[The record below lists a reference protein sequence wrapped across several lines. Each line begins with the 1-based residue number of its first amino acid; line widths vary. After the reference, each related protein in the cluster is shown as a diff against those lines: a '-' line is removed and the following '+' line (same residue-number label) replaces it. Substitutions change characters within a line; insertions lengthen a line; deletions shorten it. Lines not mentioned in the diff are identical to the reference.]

1 MASFAYRAIDEEGLM
16 QRGSID
22 AMNAVDLELRLKRMG
37 LELITFES
45 IKKSTMLAAK
55 RISRKELVTFCFHMD
70 QLMRAGVP
78 IIDALT
84 DLRDSVENPAFRQIV
99 ASLLEDIEGGLK
111 LSEAMANHPSAFD
124 NVFVALI
131 STGEQTGQ
139 LPEVLSKLTEN
150 LKWQD
155 ELAAQVKK
163 AMTYPIFAGVVII
176 GVVFALMI
184 FLVPQLAVTMKAL
197 TPNPPPQTLALIAV
211 SAWMQKYW
219 YLVVGLPIVSVV
231 TLIFLAKTNEEVRY
245 RIDALVL
252 KLPIMGP
259 LTNKIILARFST
271 YFALM
276 YQSGISVLECIRI
289 SEKIVGN
296 RVIEQGLQRVGREI
310 NDGSGI
316 TQAFQNVRLFP
327 PLVIRMLK
335 VGETSGGLDTALLNV
350 SYFYN
355 RDVKEMMG
363 RLQEMIQPVLTV
375 VLGGILILI
384 LLTIFSPMYDVIA
397 KVNTTGG
404 R

>member
-1 MASFAYRAIDEEGLM
+1 M
-16 QRGSID
+16 QRGNID

-37 LELITFES
+37 LELITFDS
-45 IKKSTMLAAK
+45 IKKSAMLAAK

-131 STGEQTGQ
+131 GTGEQTGQ

-163 AMTYPIFAGVVII
+163 AMTYPIFAGTVII
-176 GVVFALMI
+176 AVVFALMI
-184 FLVPQLAVTMKAL
+184 FLVPQLALTMKAL
-197 TPNPPPQTLALIAV
+197 TPNPPAQTMALIAV
-211 SAWMQKYW
+211 SAWMKNYW
-219 YLVVGLPIVSVV
+219 YLVIGVPVVGVITLVV
-231 TLIFLAKTNEEVRY
+231 LAKTNEEVRY
-245 RIDALVL
+245 RIDALML

-259 LTNKIILARFST
+259 LNNKIILARFST

-276 YQSGISVLECIRI
+276 YQSGIGVLECIRI

-384 LLTIFSPMYDVIA
+384 LMTVFSPMYDVIA

>member
-1 MASFAYRAIDEEGLM
+1 MASFAYRAIDQEGLM
-16 QRGSID
+16 QRGDVD
-22 AMNAVDLELRLKRMG
+22 ALNVVDLELRLKRLG

-45 IKKSTMLAAK
+45 IKKSTILSAK
-55 RISRKELVTFCFHMD
+55 RISRKELVTFCFHLD

-78 IIDALT
+78 IIDSLT
-84 DLRDSVENPAFRQIV
+84 DLRDSAENPAFKQIV
-99 ASLLEDIEGGLK
+99 GSLLEDIEGGLT

-124 NVFVALI
+124 KVFVALI

-139 LPEVLSKLTEN
+139 LPAVLSKLTEN

-155 ELAAQVKK
+155 ELASQVKK
-163 AMTYPIFAGVVII
+163 AMMYPIFAGTVII

-184 FLVPQLAVTMKAL
+184 FLVPQLAITMKAL
-197 TPNPPPQTLALIAV
+197 TPNPPVQTMALIAV

-219 YLVVGLPIVSVV
+219 YLVIGVPIVSA
-231 TLIFLAKTNEEVRY
+231 TTMFILAKTNEEVRFW
-245 RIDALVL
+245 IDGMML
-252 KLPIMGP
+252 KMPIVGP

-276 YQSGISVLECIRI
+276 YQSGIGVLDCIRI

-310 NDGSGI
+310 NEGTGI
-316 TQAFQNVRLFP
+316 TQAFQNVHLFP

-363 RLQEMIQPVLTV
+363 KLQEMIQPILTV

-384 LLTIFSPMYDVIA
+384 LVTVFSPMYDVIA
-397 KVNTTGG
+397 KVKT
-404 R
+404 

>member
-1 MASFAYRAIDEEGLM
+1 M
-16 QRGSID
+16 QRGNID

-37 LELITFES
+37 LELITFDS
-45 IKKSTMLAAK
+45 IKKSAMLAAK

-131 STGEQTGQ
+131 GTGEQTGQ

-163 AMTYPIFAGVVII
+163 AMTYPIFAGTVII
-176 GVVFALMI
+176 AVVFALMI

-197 TPNPPPQTLALIAV
+197 TPNPPAQTMALIAV
-211 SAWMQKYW
+211 SAWMKNYW
-219 YLVVGLPIVSVV
+219 YLVIGVPVVSVI
-231 TLIFLAKTNEEVRY
+231 TLVILAKTNEEVRY
-245 RIDALVL
+245 RIDALML

-259 LTNKIILARFST
+259 LNNKIILARFST

-276 YQSGISVLECIRI
+276 YQSGIGVLECIRI

-384 LLTIFSPMYDVIA
+384 LMTVFSPMYDVIA

>member
-1 MASFAYRAIDEEGLM
+1 M
-16 QRGSID
+16 QRGNID

-37 LELITFES
+37 LELITFDS

-99 ASLLEDIEGGLK
+99 ASLLEDIEGGLR

-131 STGEQTGQ
+131 GTGEQTGQ

-163 AMTYPIFAGVVII
+163 AMTYPIFAGTVII
-176 GVVFALMI
+176 AVVFALMI

-197 TPNPPPQTLALIAV
+197 TPHPPAQTMALIAV
-211 SAWMQKYW
+211 SAWMKSYW
-219 YLVVGLPIVSVV
+219 YLVIGVPVVGVI
-231 TLIFLAKTNEEVRY
+231 TLVILAKTNEEVRY
-245 RIDALVL
+245 RIDALML

-259 LTNKIILARFST
+259 LNNKIILARFST

-276 YQSGISVLECIRI
+276 YQSGIGVLECIRI

-384 LLTIFSPMYDVIA
+384 LMTVFSPMYDVIA